1 MDLAA
6 LAILSTFM
14 GTALGRTIGIS
25 SPLRLTYRAT
35 FKIGLIYKC
44 FYISGTRPIGQP
56 IVYSN
61 LHTTKCCALM
71 SS

>member
-14 GTALGRTIGIS
+14 GTVLGRTIGIS

-35 FKIGLIYKC
+35 FKIGLFCKGFYK
-44 FYISGTRPIGQP
+44 IGTGPIGQP
-56 IVYSN
+56 IV
-61 LHTTKCCALM
+61 TT
-71 SS
+71 